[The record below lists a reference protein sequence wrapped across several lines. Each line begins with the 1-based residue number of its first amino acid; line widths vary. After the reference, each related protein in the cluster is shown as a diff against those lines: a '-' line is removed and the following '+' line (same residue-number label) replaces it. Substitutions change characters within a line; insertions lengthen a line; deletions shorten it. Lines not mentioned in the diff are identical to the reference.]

1 MPNRD
6 ARMMS
11 VSKTWPKVWLG
22 SVLLAFPF
30 FLFDTGKGLSV
41 SEVILAVYILGS
53 LSIWLVH
60 ALATGKK
67 LLRWWGDF
75 LLVLFLALS
84 VFNVGIALLN
94 DVELLDWISEWA
106 VLLLMLYYFP
116 LREVFGESERSL
128 RQLLVLLA
136 IASLEAA
143 GLSAYHYATRTGSGL
158 VYAYQILASR
168 SRLFGPVFVLA
179 ILLGTSILFHVRS
192 RWTKVLLT
200 ILVLINAGGLIQS
213 FTRSLWS
220 PTGASLVLLL
230 AFLTWPQRLRYI
242 AATTVLVG
250 AAYVAGSIV
259 APRITQ
265 IGLRLIEDRIT
276 SSTQLTGGDYSFETR
291 LIEADAAEQYIRMYP
306 LGGNG
311 IRAELL
317 AWDPISQFTWQKSFI
332 HIGYVSAMF
341 KYGIPLSLILF
352 CFIILFSWRSVEQA
366 WFAWRDPD
374 ARGFTPT
381 TRSVAIG
388 IALFLPTLYLTILTA
403 GFFDQRY
410 GNVLFAIAF
419 ALVSIVSHQCQ
430 QHTTNHR
437 HNSP

>member
-116 LREVFGESERSL
+116 LREVFGDSERSL
-128 RQLLVLLA
+128 RQLLALLA

-213 FTRSLWS
+213 FTRSLWI

-230 AFLTWPQRLRYI
+230 AFLTWPQRLRYV

-374 ARGFTPT
+374 ARGFTPM

-410 GNVLFAIAF
+410 GNVLFAIVF

>member
-1 MPNRD
+1 
-6 ARMMS
+6 MS

-116 LREVFGESERSL
+116 LREVFGDSERSL
-128 RQLLVLLA
+128 RQLLALLA

-213 FTRSLWS
+213 FTRSLWI

-242 AATTVLVG
+242 AATTVFVG

-374 ARGFTPT
+374 ARGFTPM

-410 GNVLFAIAF
+410 GNVLFAIVF

-430 QHTTNHR
+430 QHTTNYR

>member
-1 MPNRD
+1 M
-6 ARMMS
+6 
-11 VSKTWPKVWLG
+11 SKTWPKVWLG

-116 LREVFGESERSL
+116 LREVFGDSERSL
-128 RQLLVLLA
+128 RQLLALLA

-213 FTRSLWS
+213 FTRSLWI

-230 AFLTWPQRLRYI
+230 AFLTWPQRLRYV

-374 ARGFTPT
+374 ARGFTPM

-410 GNVLFAIAF
+410 GNVLFAIVF

>member
-1 MPNRD
+1 MPTSD
-6 ARMMS
+6 ARMIS
-11 VSKTWPKVWLG
+11 WSTWPKVWLG
-22 SVLLAFPF
+22 SVILAFPF

-53 LSIWLVH
+53 LSVWLVH

-67 LLRWWGDF
+67 LLHWWGDF

-84 VFNVGIALLN
+84 VLNVGIALLN

-116 LREVFGESERSL
+116 LREVFGHGDRSL
-128 RQLLVLLA
+128 KQLLVLLA

-143 GLSAYHYATRTGSGL
+143 GLSAYHYLTRTGSGL

-179 ILLGTSILFHVRS
+179 ILLGTSVLFHVRS
-192 RWTKVLLT
+192 RWTKLLLT
-200 ILVLINAGGLIQS
+200 GLVLINAGGLIQS
-213 FTRSLWS
+213 FTRSLWI
-220 PTGASLVLLL
+220 PTGVSLVALVV
-230 AFLTWPQRLRYI
+230 FLRWPQRIRYV
-242 AATTVLVG
+242 AATTLIVG
-250 AAYVAGSIV
+250 AAYLAGTIV

-265 IGLRLIEDRIT
+265 IGLRLIENRIT

-291 LIEADAAEQYIRMYP
+291 LIEAEAAEQYIRMYP

-352 CFIILFSWRSVEQA
+352 SFIIVFSWKSVEHTWA
-366 WFAWRDPD
+366 AWRDPAS
-374 ARGFTPT
+374 ARMTPLI
-381 TRSVAIG
+381 RSVAIG
-388 IALFLPTLYLTILTA
+388 IGLFLPTLYLTILTA

-410 GNVLFAIAF
+410 GNVLFAIVF
-419 ALVSIVSHQCQ
+419 ALVSIVSRQRSLSTPND
-430 QHTTNHR
+430 QHI
-437 HNSP
+437 SP